1 MVIDL
6 TQLQI
11 FRENYQL
18 FFTFQKTHYA
28 IECFAKPPQTT
39 AFSSLI
45 LETILEAIKG
55 LFMTKGIQREYYAK
69 CKFFLTPQP
78 RG

>member
-1 MVIDL
+1 MIIDL
-6 TQLQI
+6 TELESRTI
-11 FRENYQL
+11 FD
-18 FFTFQKTHYA
+18 FQKTHYA

-69 CKFFLTPQP
+69 CKFFLTLQP